1 MPTRWQAGR
10 YLRSQ
15 PVAIERQL
23 LEKLYRAGKRKRKRL
38 SVLGSAGKKTL
49 PGKKTVIVAAH
60 CQVAAMAT
68 MTMMKHPT
76 LTLLETLEMRR
87 KTMTLSVEK
96 MRRWKNEGIWIQR
109 KTIVIEVM
117 VKRVRKASSCCCA
130 GSSQNDEVSMRR
142 HQE

>member
-10 YLRSQ
+10 YLRGQ

-38 SVLGSAGKKTL
+38 SMLGSAGKKTL

-68 MTMMKHPT
+68 TTMMKHPT

-96 MRRWKNEGIWIQR
+96 MRRRKNEGIWIQR

-117 VKRVRKASSCCCA
+117 VMMMVKQSCCCA